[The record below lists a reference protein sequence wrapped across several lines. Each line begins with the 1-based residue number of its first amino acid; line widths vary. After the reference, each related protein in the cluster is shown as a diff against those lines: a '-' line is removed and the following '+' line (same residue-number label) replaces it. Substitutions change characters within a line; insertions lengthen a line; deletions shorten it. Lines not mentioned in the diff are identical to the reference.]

1 MDFFDKLGD
10 TLINAGKDVSKKAKD
25 LSGTAKL
32 NMDIKSK
39 EDFIQKQYTEIGRLY
54 YEAHSKE
61 ADAEFAQQM
70 AIVTEAY
77 EAIAKMRDEVLKI
90 KGVRVCPNCGS
101 PVPDNAGFCGKCG
114 TPLNQMPPQ
123 QGAPNMPQNGAQSV
137 PQGNMPQN
145 GAQGMPQSVAPGAQ
159 VTTSQQGEVPSMPQD
174 GSQNPVQ

>member
-90 KGVRVCPNCGS
+90 KGARVCPNCGS
-101 PVPDNAGFCGKCG
+101 PVPDTAGFCGKCG

-123 QGAPNMPQNGAQSV
+123 QGNMPQG
-137 PQGNMPQN
+137 GPQN
-145 GAQGMPQSVAPGAQ
+145 PMQ
-159 VTTSQQGEVPSMPQD
+159 
-174 GSQNPVQ
+174 